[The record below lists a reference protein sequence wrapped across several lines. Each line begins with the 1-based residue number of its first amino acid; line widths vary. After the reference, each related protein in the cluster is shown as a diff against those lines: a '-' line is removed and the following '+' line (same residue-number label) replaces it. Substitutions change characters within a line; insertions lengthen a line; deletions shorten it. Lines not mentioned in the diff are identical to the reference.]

1 MRLTAK
7 IVTLCVLCLFLSG
20 CVTGRKD
27 TVKPQIQQL
36 QSRITQLERQ
46 LEQRDDE
53 IGNLEDMLEEAQKAQ
68 NYSAKKLGKTAESSS
83 KPSIKDIQ
91 IALKNAGYYAG
102 PVDGKAGEKTKKAIE
117 SFQKTN
123 DLAPDG
129 VVGQK
134 TWVKLKKYLD
144 R

>member
-1 MRLTAK
+1 MRVIVK
-7 IVTLCVLCLFLSG
+7 IATVCVLSLFLSG

-27 TVKPQIQQL
+27 AAKPQIQQL
-36 QSRITQLERQ
+36 QSRITQLEQQ
-46 LEQRDDE
+46 LEQRDGE
-53 IGNLEDMLEEAQKAQ
+53 ITNLEDMLEENQKAQ
-68 NYSAKKLGKTAESSS
+68 SYSTKKSKPTESSS

-117 SFQKTN
+117 SFQKTS
-123 DLAPDG
+123 DLTPDG
-129 VVGQK
+129 VAGQK
-134 TWVKLKKYLD
+134 TWAKLKKYLD